1 MSKISVTGENGVNIT
16 VTPQAPRP
24 IEIKRP
30 GVQGIQGD
38 KGDQGDA
45 ATIAVG
51 TVTTVGPGDPAA
63 VTNVGTPQEAV
74 FDFSIP
80 RGQPGVVHSV
90 VAGSNVTVN
99 STDPANP
106 VVNASGSVS
115 SVAMTV
121 PTGLSVS
128 GSPITTSGT
137 FALSY
142 ASGYQG
148 YTTTEA
154 SKLSGIEAGA
164 DVTDAGNVGAAIHGA
179 AAKTTPVDADTIPLI
194 DSAASNVLKK
204 LTWANLKTTLVS
216 AFLTLGGSVQTITGL
231 KRFSSSGPIATP
243 TGAAAYMEAFCAT
256 ATGNGAFIAFHR
268 SGNHAVY
275 FGLDTDNELKFGGWS
290 RGANAYKI
298 WHEANF
304 TPGDY
309 LPLSGGTITG
319 PFRVDGEFSLNR
331 APGVVGGMYFH
342 RANGNPFI
350 VFSGDAGG
358 TGTPVDLAQIRAEQG
373 NNVFRLTTA
382 GLQDFVSFNLTSRLG
397 TVAGNPTAP
406 LGIATKQYV
415 DAAVQGWTELSPTA
429 TTTGTAIDWT
439 SIPTTVTDIELW
451 FNGVSTNGT
460 DHLLLQIGTG
470 GSPTT
475 SGYSSG
481 SGVAGSNVRINSTAG
496 MVLYSNNASFAHTG
510 VLSFHRVTGN
520 TWVSDHGMLMNPT
533 SGESVAGG
541 GVIVLAGALDN
552 IRLRTPVGTATFD
565 AGSVQVRYR

>member
-1 MSKISVTGENGVNIT
+1 MSKISVTTENGVNIT
-16 VTPQAPRP
+16 VTPRAPRP
-24 IEIKRP
+24 ILIKKP
-30 GVQGIQGD
+30 GVQGIKGD
-38 KGDQGDA
+38 KGDQGEA
-45 ATIAVG
+45 ATIEVG
-51 TVTTVGPGDPAA
+51 TVTTAAPDDPAA

-80 RGQPGVVHSV
+80 RGQPGVVQAV
-90 VAGSNVTVN
+90 VAGTNVTVN
-99 STDPANP
+99 NADPANP

-142 ASGYQG
+142 APGYQG
-148 YTTTEA
+148 YTATEA
-154 SKLSGIEAGA
+154 SKLSGVEAGA

-204 LTWANLKTTLVS
+204 LTWANLKTTLAS
-216 AFLTLGGSVQTITGL
+216 AFLTLGGSVQTITGI

-304 TPGDY
+304 TPGNY

-319 PFRVDGEFSLNR
+319 PFRVDGEFSINR

-350 VFSGDAGG
+350 VFSGDAGS

-382 GLQDFVSFNLTSRLG
+382 GLQDFVSFNLTTRLG
-397 TVAGNPTAP
+397 TVAGDPTAA

-415 DAAVQGWTELSPTA
+415 DNNASGIGISQTWQDVSGSRLAQTSYQN
-429 TTTGTAIDWT
+429 TTGKPIMVAIK
-439 SIPTTVTDIELW
+439 V
-451 FNGVSTNGT
+451 NAG
-460 DHLLLQIGTG
+460 
-470 GSPTT
+470 
-475 SGYSSG
+475 SSG
-481 SGVAGSNVRINSTAG
+481 SLT
-496 MVLYSNNASFAHTG
+496 FQ
-510 VLSFHRVTGN
+510 
-520 TWVSDHGMLMNPT
+520 VSDNGSSWLSVGSFVG
-533 SGESVAGG
+533 SGRQENY
-541 GVIVLAGALDN
+541 VIVPPNWYYRSDSNGS
-552 IRLRTPVGTATFD
+552 IERWMELR
-565 AGSVQVRYR
+565 